1 VIMSPAQVVLGALS
15 IVLIDLM
22 LAGDNALVIAMAVR
36 SLPPRQRRLATFF
49 GAGAAVALRI
59 ALTAIASQLLGIPY
73 VQLIGGVLILWI
85 ALRVL
90 IDVSEE
96 PVDAKAAGHTLQAV
110 WYIVVA
116 DITMSTDNVL
126 AVAAASKG
134 HLGLMVFGLAL
145 SIPLVVFA
153 STMLSKLMD
162 RYPVLIY
169 VGSAI
174 LGRVGGEMLLTDPV
188 VGRLLHPAKWMHWG
202 AQAFFALA
210 VVIVGRAIAVA
221 RRRKR
226 DARS

>member
-1 VIMSPAQVVLGALS
+1 MSPTQIVLGAFS

-36 SLPPRQRRLATFF
+36 SLHPRQRGMATFL

-59 ALTAIASQLLGIPY
+59 ALTAIASRLLGIPY
-73 VQLIGGVLILWI
+73 VQLIGGALILWI

-90 IDVSEE
+90 IDVSDE
-96 PVDAKAAGHTLQAV
+96 PVAARAAGHTLQAV

-116 DITMSTDNVL
+116 DVTMSTDNVL
-126 AVAAASKG
+126 AVAGAAKG
-134 HLGLMVFGLAL
+134 HLGLMIFGLAL

-162 RYPVLIY
+162 RYPALIY

-174 LGRVGGEMLLTDPV
+174 LGRVGAEMILTDPLME
-188 VGRLLHPAKWMHWG
+188 RILHPARWMHWA
-202 AQAFFALA
+202 AQAGFALG
-210 VVIVGRAIAVA
+210 VVVVGYAIATA
-221 RRRKR
+221 RKR
-226 DARS
+226 KRAAKE